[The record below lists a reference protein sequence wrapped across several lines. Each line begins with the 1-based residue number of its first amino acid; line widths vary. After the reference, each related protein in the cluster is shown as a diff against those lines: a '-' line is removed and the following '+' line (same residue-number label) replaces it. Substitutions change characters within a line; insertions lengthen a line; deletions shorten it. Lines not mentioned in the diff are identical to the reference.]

1 MTLEKKQ
8 ITCIKCGETKPSDEF
23 YYHRIRKYY
32 MKTCK
37 KCNSKICATYQKS
50 QRTINDLGYITQHRA
65 SEIRRNCKYKTNR
78 ECASNLTALLRQQWE
93 LQKGLCFY
101 TGLPMELT
109 NDYHTN
115 PNVMT
120 VDRVDPTKGYI
131 EGNIVWCCSLAN
143 RMKQDMSIEKLKEMC
158 LTIVKHL
165 ELPQGA

>member
-1 MTLEKKQ
+1 
-8 ITCIKCGETKPSDEF
+8 
-23 YYHRIRKYY
+23 
-32 MKTCK
+32 
-37 KCNSKICATYQKS
+37 
-50 QRTINDLGYITQHRA
+50 
-65 SEIRRNCKYKTNR
+65 
-78 ECASNLTALLRQQWE
+78 
-93 LQKGLCFY
+93 
-101 TGLPMELT
+101 MELT